1 MSDQTQVGSADDW
14 HCGGWEG
21 AELTTLRYMVNLT
34 FDQKLKWLKGAQ
46 QLIAEIYGWEAALLP
61 SGSTV
66 MPKWY
71 RHGEPDF
78 TR

>member
-1 MSDQTQVGSADDW
+1 MDDQTQPTPTDDW

-21 AELTTLRYMVNLT
+21 AELATLRHMASLT
-34 FDQKLKWLKGAQ
+34 FDQKLAWLEEAQ
-46 QLIAEIYGWEAALLP
+46 RLVADLHGPEAALLP

-71 RHGEPDF
+71 QH
-78 TR
+78 